1 MLGRYGANATS
12 HFVAPLCPLGGKYCR
27 LLMPRNT
34 DANRT
39 RNADDRDQGA
49 RRRRLLAA
57 MAQAI
62 EEQGYANVGV
72 ADIARHARVS
82 KRTFYEHFADR
93 EACLVALFLDVS
105 HRTIDAME
113 AALGTERSDHA
124 LHDVITVMLKRV
136 ATRPVLAESLLLD
149 VPTVPGRAAIERRSI
164 AERLTWLMA
173 DAAGSPARASN
184 HTEGL
189 TPEIAAA
196 LAGGVATLVLRELEA
211 GHPQRIEHLADP
223 LTAFIE
229 RALGTRGD
237 SL

>member
-12 HFVAPLCPLGGKYCR
+12 HFVTPPYPLSGKYCR
-27 LLMPRNT
+27 FLMPRDA
-34 DANRT
+34 DANST
-39 RNADDRDQGA
+39 RNADDRDGSA
-49 RRRRLLAA
+49 PRRRLLAA

-62 EEQGYANVGV
+62 EERGYANVGV

-113 AALGTERSDHA
+113 ATLGSERSDHTR
-124 LHDVITVMLKRV
+124 HDVITVMLKHV
-136 ATRPVLAESLLLD
+136 AARPVLAESLLLD
-149 VPTVPGRAAIERRSI
+149 VPTVPGRASIERRSI

-184 HTEGL
+184 HAEGL

-196 LAGGVATLVLRELEA
+196 IAGGVAALVLRELET
-211 GHPQRIEHLADP
+211 GHPQRIGHLADP
-223 LTAFIE
+223 LTTFID
-229 RALGTRGD
+229 RALGTRSD
-237 SL
+237 SH